1 LEENNIIYRICPG
14 YVLRPFLEECLV
26 IPVGMQQDVEPSMG
40 ILNPV
45 GQFLW
50 ELLQDGKSF
59 QELLHAVVEEFDV
72 DSQTAAQDI
81 QDYLKELDEHH
92 YLMKNGGKE

>member
-1 LEENNIIYRICPG
+1 LQEKKIIYRIRPG

-26 IPVGMQQDVEPSMG
+26 IPVGVQKNVEPSMG

-50 ELLQDGKSF
+50 ELLQDEKSF
-59 QELLHAVVEEFDV
+59 DQLLQAVLEEFDV

-81 QDYLKELDEHH
+81 QDYLKELDEYH
-92 YLMKNGGKE
+92 YLLKIGG